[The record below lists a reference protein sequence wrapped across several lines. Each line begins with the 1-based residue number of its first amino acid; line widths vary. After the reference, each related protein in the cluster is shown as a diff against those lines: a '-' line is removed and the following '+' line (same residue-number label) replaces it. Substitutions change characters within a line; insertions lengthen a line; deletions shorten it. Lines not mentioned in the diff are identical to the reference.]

1 MAIAQFELVLPF
13 LNAIFFSISV
23 VSFCDMAIR
32 TKGSSRAPNPTT
44 LVTTWLKST
53 RTR

>member
-1 MAIAQFELVLPF
+1 
-13 LNAIFFSISV
+13 
-23 VSFCDMAIR
+23 MAIR

-53 RTR
+53 RTRWRVKYAHYH